1 MTLVDLGIAWE
12 AMSSSH
18 QTVAPPVPGRL
29 RLLLILG
36 GITAIGPVSIDAY
49 LPAFPQIADD
59 LHASESAVQLTLAT
73 FLVAMAVGQ
82 LTLGPLSDSWGRR
95 RPVLIGLSVYS
106 LASLACA
113 VAPSIETLMVL
124 RAVQGVAGAAG
135 VVIARAVVRDLFSGS
150 DLTRFFA
157 RLTLVFGL
165 GPIVAPTLGSLLL
178 EVTGWRGIF
187 VMLSGIGAAA
197 TIAAFAWLPETLP
210 AAQRRSSRVPQMART
225 MGGLLRDRRFV
236 GYSLAMGL
244 GFGGMFAYIS
254 SSSFVLQEVFDTS
267 ALTYGVLF
275 GVNALGFVTVGQLS
289 AYLAGRVPEKVTL
302 TAGLGIA
309 AAAGAALVT
318 ASIVGV
324 GGVAAVAGPL
334 FVFVASLGLVMPNAT
349 SLALSI
355 HPESAGSGSAL
366 LGFLP
371 APVAAV
377 VAPLIG
383 LGPSNSAV
391 PMALAV
397 AAFAVA
403 ALFAMTALTRGAAK
417 TA

>member
-1 MTLVDLGIAWE
+1 
-12 AMSSSH
+12 MSSSH
-18 QTVAPPVPGRL
+18 QPEKPPVPGRL

-73 FLVAMAVGQ
+73 FLVFMAVGQ

-95 RPVLIGLSVYS
+95 RPVLIGLSVYA

-113 VAPSIETLMVL
+113 AAPSVETLMAL
-124 RAVQGVAGAAG
+124 RAVQGLAGAAG

-178 EVTGWRGIF
+178 EITGWRGIF
-187 VMLSGIGAAA
+187 VMLSGIGTAAA
-197 TIAAFAWLPETLP
+197 IAAFAWLPETLP
-210 AAQRRSSRVPQMART
+210 AEQRRSSRVPQMART

-254 SSSFVLQEVFDTS
+254 SSSFVLQEVFDVP

-275 GVNALGFVTVGQLS
+275 GANALGFVLVGQLS
-289 AYLAGRVPEKVTL
+289 AFLAGRVPEKVTL

-309 AAAGAALVT
+309 AVAGAALVT
-318 ASIVGV
+318 ASLVGV
-324 GGVAAVAGPL
+324 GGVVAVAGPL

-349 SLALSI
+349 ALALSV

-366 LGFLP
+366 LGFLQ
-371 APVAAV
+371 APIAAV
-377 VAPLIG
+377 VAPLVG
-383 LGPSNSAV
+383 LGPANSAV

-397 AAFAVA
+397 AVFAAA
-403 ALFAMTALTRGAAK
+403 ALFAMAALTRGGAR

>member
-1 MTLVDLGIAWE
+1 MTQADLGIGLK
-12 AMSSSH
+12 AMSSSA
-18 QTVAPPVPGRL
+18 QPGRL

-36 GITAIGPVSIDAY
+36 GVTAIGPVSIDAY

-59 LHASESAVQLTLAT
+59 LHASESAVQLTLAS
-73 FLVAMAVGQ
+73 FLVFMAIGQ
-82 LTLGPLSDSWGRR
+82 LTLGPLSDGWGRR
-95 RPVLIGLSVYS
+95 RPVIIGLGAYT

-113 VAPSIETLMVL
+113 AAPSVEMLVVL
-124 RAVQGVAGAAG
+124 RAVQGLAGAAG
-135 VVIARAVVRDLFSGS
+135 VVIARAVIRDLFSGS

-178 EVTGWRGIF
+178 EVTGWRGVF
-187 VMLSGIGAAA
+187 VMLAGVGAAA

-210 AAQRRSSRVPQMART
+210 ADKRRTNRLPQMART

-244 GFGGMFAYIS
+244 GFGGMFAYIG
-254 SSSFVLQEVFDTS
+254 SSSFVMQDVFDVP
-267 ALTYGVLF
+267 ALAYGVLF
-275 GVNALGFVTVGQLS
+275 GANALGFVMVGQLS

-302 TAGLGIA
+302 TAGLAISTL
-309 AAAGAALVT
+309 AGAALVT
-318 ASIVGV
+318 ASVVGV
-324 GGVAAVAGPL
+324 GGVVAVAVPL
-334 FVFVASLGLVMPNAT
+334 FFFIASLGLVMPNAT
-349 SLALSI
+349 ALALSG

-366 LGFLP
+366 LGFLQ
-371 APVAAV
+371 APIAAV
-377 VAPLIG
+377 AAPLIG
-383 LGPSNSAV
+383 LGPAHSAV

-397 AAFAVA
+397 AVFAAA
-403 ALFAMTALTRGAAK
+403 ALFAMTTLTRGGAR